1 MWTSTYYGQW
11 DYWELRHKV
20 TFDGVNRWIL
30 INDGETDIDIQTDIY
45 SDWKEWVLLE
55 NNLKYF
61 PPLNTVGGEPTIG
74 AERLDVT
81 YFLINGWRIKP
92 YPGSYTLNLVGNI
105 FDVDG
110 GEIKVDADV
119 NPLFP
124 NNITINTNTSVI
136 VRQLTTSGSSGG
148 GSLDPDSIVS
158 ASLFGAQETALYNI
172 ENRVIAIQSTLAN
185 PITASLD
192 ASQSQQLNSIENYS
206 ISASQQLTT
215 NTDYLISQSQE
226 IQILNSLNVSQSQ
239 QLTTLV
245 GTNASQ
251 SIQLTSL
258 VETNTSQSQQLDSL
272 VETNTSQSIQLT
284 TLESQLNSVLSILAE
299 QGISGSLLEDRITEV
314 WQIHGLDSSAPLNVT
329 RTARTAGS
337 ISQTITTTGS
347 GSTQETTITR
357 P

>member
-1 MWTSTYYGQW
+1 MWTSTYYGHW

-30 INDGETDIDIQTDIY
+30 INEGETDIDVQVDIY

-110 GEIKVDADV
+110 GEIKVPADID
-119 NPLFP
+119 PLFP
-124 NNITINTNTSVI
+124 NNIAINTNTSVI
-136 VRQLTTSGSSGG
+136 VRQLTASGSSGG

-158 ASLFGAQETALYNI
+158 ASLFGAQESALYNI
-172 ENRVIAIQSTLAN
+172 ENRVISIENKITSGD
-185 PITASLD
+185 ITASLNT
-192 ASQSQQLNSIENYS
+192 SQSIQLNSIENYS

-226 IQILNSLNVSQSQ
+226 IQTLNSLNVSQSQ
-239 QLTTLV
+239 QLT
-245 GTNASQ
+245 
-251 SIQLTSL
+251 SL
-258 VETNTSQSQQLDSL
+258 VQ
-272 VETNTSQSIQLT
+272 TNTSQSIQLGSLIQT
-284 TLESQLNSVLSILAE
+284 NTSQSVQLQTLETQLNSVLNILAE

-314 WQIHGLDSSAPLNVT
+314 WQIHGLDSANPLNVT

-337 ISQTITTTGS
+337 ISQTISTTGT
-347 GSTQETTITR
+347 GSAQETTITR

>member
-1 MWTSTYYGQW
+1 MWTSTYYNFW

-20 TFDGVNRWIL
+20 TFDGPNKLILVNE
-30 INDGETDIDIQTDIY
+30 GETSLDIQTEVY

-55 NNLKYF
+55 DNLKYF

-92 YPGSYTLNLVGNI
+92 YPGSYNLNLVGNI

-110 GEIKVDADV
+110 GNIQVPADI

-124 NNITINTNTSVI
+124 NNITVNINTSVI
-136 VRQLTTSGSSGG
+136 VRQLTTTGSGG
-148 GSLDPDSIVS
+148 GGTLDPDSIVS

-172 ENRVIAIQSTLAN
+172 ENRVIAIQSALTTGA
-185 PITASLD
+185 ITSSLD
-192 ASQSQQLNSIENYS
+192 ASQSLQLTSIENYS
-206 ISASQQLTT
+206 ISASSQLTT

-226 IQILNSLNVSQSQ
+226 IQTLNSLNVSQSA
-239 QLTTLV
+239 QLTTLL
-245 GTNASQ
+245 GTNVSQ
-251 SIQLTSL
+251 SAQLTSL
-258 VETNTSQSQQLDSL
+258 VETNG
-272 VETNTSQSIQLT
+272 SQSIQLT
-284 TLESQLNSVLSILAE
+284 TLESQLNSVLAILAQ
-299 QGISGSLLEDRITEV
+299 QGVSGSLLEDRVTEV
-314 WQIHGLDSSAPLNVT
+314 WQIHGLDSSNPLLVT

-337 ISQTITTTGS
+337 ISQTINTVGTGS
-347 GSTQETTITR
+347 AQQTTITR